1 MRKITGLAIALAL
14 IAPLQAAAS
23 TTVHEVKALANSTS
37 GGVGVPVS
45 VFAGESFSVSVDIL
59 DLWNAGPLPRWSNA
73 DGLNAVLLSTGAAD
87 VNGDNPNVAA
97 GNKIGDVL
105 PFWTQNGLTAPYGSL
120 VGQWSSGG
128 DYFTVGTH
136 YTGTAVDNTLNLFY
150 FDSNTGGNRG
160 SVLASVS
167 AVPEPETYAMLLA
180 GLGLMG
186 FIARRRKTAA

>member
-1 MRKITGLAIALAL
+1 MRKITGLAVALAL
-14 IAPLQAAAS
+14 IAPLQAVAS
-23 TTVHEVKALANSTS
+23 TTVYEVKALENSTS
-37 GGVGVPVS
+37 GGVGLPVS
-45 VFAGESFSVSVDIL
+45 VFAGESFSVSVDIS

-87 VNGDNPNVAA
+87 VNGDKPNVTA
-97 GNKIGDVL
+97 GNKIGDVH
-105 PFWTQNGLTAPYGSL
+105 PFWTQNGLTAPYGTL
-120 VGQWSSGG
+120 VGQWGSG
-128 DYFTVGTH
+128 DYFTVGTA

-160 SVLASVS
+160 SILATVTT

-186 FIARRRKTAA
+186 FIARRRKTA